1 MAIGII
7 AHIGAGAMRAACIDA
22 GIGVGIKRSQPPAAQ
37 PQSLKRIDANAKYGI
52 VKQRKWT
59 SKVVFFEMQSKWTL
73 LLQGEL

>member
-1 MAIGII
+1 MTSERGAATVRLRALVLFAFTLTSAWAIE
-7 AHIGAGAMRAACIDA
+7 
-22 GIGVGIKRSQPPAAQ
+22 
-37 PQSLKRIDANAKYGI
+37 SLASDANAKYGI